1 VAEGSGL
8 HDCFT
13 TTSFAL
19 DKVISTAGTAQSN
32 PTPVSI
38 QERSTRS
45 KRTMKINRFIAMAAI
60 ALMAIGAM
68 GFFSTRTHAQGV
80 NPPAPQVQG
89 IEAPDNEQ
97 ASLAPDTDTIDE
109 QVGDQT
115 GVDTA
120 TEAASLAP
128 DTDTVQEQVGDQ
140 TGPDTAAE
148 SATELPEAPSLK

>member
-45 KRTMKINRFIAMAAI
+45 KRTMKII